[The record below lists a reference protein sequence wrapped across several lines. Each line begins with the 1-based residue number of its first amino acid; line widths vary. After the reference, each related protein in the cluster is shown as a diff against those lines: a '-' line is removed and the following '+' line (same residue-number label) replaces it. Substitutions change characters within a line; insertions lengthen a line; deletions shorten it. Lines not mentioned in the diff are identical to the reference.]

1 MSRKGLNIYKRKDG
15 RWEARY
21 IKSRT
26 AQGKPLYGYLYAEKT
41 KVRKLARTKEKV
53 SQWTTNPLNEKVLDY
68 HNYEMTKS
76 ESVLYFVAAF
86 LVGGVVSQFFYGGLF
101 QEDGVPTLLTY
112 ISNSAAFV
120 IVGLLVGKV
129 FLPVRSRQLAE
140 KRRDTLRRQFR
151 DMLESLTASLAANST
166 VRDAFSSAYTDMCMQ
181 YSDDALISKELDQFR
196 RAEQINVTLDV
207 MMDDFAK
214 RSGVEEIQDFNNVF
228 QVCYGPGGNMSR
240 VINQTHDI
248 ICERMEVED
257 EIQAKIHANEME
269 LNIIMLA
276 PVLIVALMRSANET
290 FAQNLASPVGVAA
303 VTGALV
309 LFAIAYI
316 WGQKI
321 IAVR

>member
-1 MSRKGLNIYKRKDG
+1 M
-15 RWEARY
+15 
-21 IKSRT
+21 
-26 AQGKPLYGYLYAEKT
+26 
-41 KVRKLARTKEKV
+41 
-53 SQWTTNPLNEKVLDY
+53 
-68 HNYEMTKS
+68 
-76 ESVLYFVAAF
+76 
-86 LVGGVVSQFFYGGLF
+86 
-101 QEDGVPTLLTY
+101 
-112 ISNSAAFV
+112 
-120 IVGLLVGKV
+120 GLLVGKV
-129 FLPVRSRQLAE
+129 FLPCAAASWQK

-196 RAEQINVTLDV
+196 RAEQINVTLNV

>member
-1 MSRKGLNIYKRKDG
+1 MKKEKN
-15 RWEARY
+15 A
-21 IKSRT
+21 
-26 AQGKPLYGYLYAEKT
+26 AKPKT
-41 KVRKLARTKEKV
+41 KRSAKPKKEPV
-53 SQWTTNPLNEKVLDY
+53 SQWMTNPLNEQVLDY
-68 HNYEMTKS
+68 HNYEMTQG
-76 ESVLYFVAAF
+76 EQVLYFILAF
-86 LVGGVVSQFFYGGLF
+86 LIGGVVSQFFYGGLF

-112 ISNSAAFV
+112 ISNAVAFV

-257 EIQAKIHANEME
+257 ELQAKIHANEME

-309 LFAIAYI
+309 LFAISYI

>member
-1 MSRKGLNIYKRKDG
+1 MKKEKN
-15 RWEARY
+15 A
-21 IKSRT
+21 
-26 AQGKPLYGYLYAEKT
+26 AKPKT
-41 KVRKLARTKEKV
+41 KRPAKPKKEPV
-53 SQWTTNPLNEKVLDY
+53 SQWMTNPLNEQVLDY
-68 HNYEMTKS
+68 HNYEMTQG
-76 ESVLYFVAAF
+76 EQVLYFILAF
-86 LVGGVVSQFFYGGLF
+86 LIGGVVSQFFYGGLF

-112 ISNSAAFV
+112 MSNAVAFV
-120 IVGLLVGKV
+120 IVGLLVGKL

-309 LFAIAYI
+309 LFAISYI

>member
-1 MSRKGLNIYKRKDG
+1 
-15 RWEARY
+15 
-21 IKSRT
+21 
-26 AQGKPLYGYLYAEKT
+26 
-41 KVRKLARTKEKV
+41 
-53 SQWTTNPLNEKVLDY
+53 
-68 HNYEMTKS
+68 MTKS

-196 RAEQINVTLDV
+196 RAEQINVTLNV

>member
-1 MSRKGLNIYKRKDG
+1 MK
-15 RWEARY
+15 
-21 IKSRT
+21 
-26 AQGKPLYGYLYAEKT
+26 
-41 KVRKLARTKEKV
+41 KEKDAAKAKAKKPARPKKEPV
-53 SQWTTNPLNEKVLDY
+53 SQWTVNPLNERVLDY
-68 HNYEMTKS
+68 HNYEMTQS
-76 ESVLYFVAAF
+76 EKVLYFAAA
-86 LVGGVVSQFFYGGLF
+86 LLIGGVVSQFFYGGLF
-101 QEDGVPTLLTY
+101 QEDGAPTLLTY
-112 ISNSAAFV
+112 ISNAAAFL
-120 IVGLLVGKV
+120 IVGLIAGRV

-140 KRRDTLRRQFR
+140 KRRDVLRRQFR

-166 VRDAFSSAYTDMCMQ
+166 VKDAFDTAYTDMKMQ
-181 YSDDALISKELDQFR
+181 YSDDAMIVQELDQFR
-196 RAEQINVTLDV
+196 RAGQINVTLDV

-240 VINQTHDI
+240 VIHQTHDI

-276 PVLIVALMRSANET
+276 PVLIIALMRGANAT

-303 VTGALV
+303 VTAALV
-309 LFAIAYI
+309 MFVGAYI

-321 IAVR
+321 IAVG

>member
-1 MSRKGLNIYKRKDG
+1 MKKEQN
-15 RWEARY
+15 
-21 IKSRT
+21 
-26 AQGKPLYGYLYAEKT
+26 AEKT

-101 QEDGVPTLLTY
+101 QENGVPTLLTY

-196 RAEQINVTLDV
+196 RAEQINVTLNV

>member
-1 MSRKGLNIYKRKDG
+1 MKKEQN
-15 RWEARY
+15 
-21 IKSRT
+21 
-26 AQGKPLYGYLYAEKT
+26 AEKT

-86 LVGGVVSQFFYGGLF
+86 LVGGVGSQFFYGGLF
-101 QEDGVPTLLTY
+101 QGDGVPTLLTY

-120 IVGLLVGKV
+120 IVGLLVGKG

-196 RAEQINVTLDV
+196 RAEQINVTLNV